1 MAWYDFFTD
10 VGKSAENFWD
20 SFFGDDTSYSTGI
33 SGGADIGG
41 SAATDWLSESE
52 LIQVPDDPNQTYS
65 IDSSVIKG
73 EESDIDLMT
82 FGDFADQD
90 AAELALASY
99 IANPP
104 EMADDSSVIEDL
116 IEKAKGIGPLAK
128 AAKGILEAGGIGGKR
143 GSQAPSTS
151 RRGSPTAPSAREQR
165 MKEAGRIAG
174 SLTAPSGRGTSAA
187 QMFARQNKVDVSQ
200 ILASLTDP
208 KASGPNIKL
217 IVGNKLNVSRTA

>member
-10 VGKSAENFWD
+10 VGQSAGNFWD
-20 SFFGDDTSYSTGI
+20 SFFGDD
-33 SGGADIGG
+33 
-41 SAATDWLSESE
+41 
-52 LIQVPDDPNQTYS
+52 NQTWTEQDFEYGGDDTEAPPS
-65 IDSSVIKG
+65 FANMSEYEDDFFQSAYEVKQF
-73 EESDIDLMT
+73 EEEDDFLQAAFSGDLRDYT
-82 FGDFADQD
+82 
-90 AAELALASY
+90 Y
-99 IANPP
+99 NP
-104 EMADDSSVIEDL
+104 EMADDSSFIEDL
-116 IEKAKGIGPLAK
+116 IEKAKSIGPLAK

>member
-1 MAWYDFFTD
+1 MESWSNFFTEI
-10 VGKSAENFWD
+10 GTSAGNFWN

-52 LIQVPDDPNQTYS
+52 LQEDT
-65 IDSSVIKG
+65 SS
-73 EESDIDLMT
+73 SSPT
-82 FGDFADQD
+82 FA
-90 AAELALASY
+90 
-99 IANPP
+99 
-104 EMADDSSVIEDL
+104 EMADIDEIESALDYDPDGSEKEASSFLKDIESL
-116 IEKAKGIGPLAK
+116 IEKGKSITPLAK
-128 AAKGILEAGGIGGKR
+128 AAKGILEAGGVGGKR
-143 GSQAPSTS
+143 ESQTPSIS
-151 RRGSPTAPSAREQR
+151 RRSSPSAPPTREER

>member
-10 VGKSAENFWD
+10 VGQSAANFWD
-20 SFFGDDTSYSTGI
+20 SATSIFDSSNQYSMEEDEIVDDEGYYYIPELQEDTS
-33 SGGADIGG
+33 
-41 SAATDWLSESE
+41 
-52 LIQVPDDPNQTYS
+52 
-65 IDSSVIKG
+65 SS
-73 EESDIDLMT
+73 SPT
-82 FGDFADQD
+82 FA
-90 AAELALASY
+90 
-99 IANPP
+99 
-104 EMADDSSVIEDL
+104 EMAERDEIEGAWNYILNEDGSDGSEEETSSFLKDIESL
-116 IEKAKGIGPLAK
+116 IEKGKSIAPLAK

-165 MKEAGRIAG
+165 MKEAGRVAG
-174 SLTAPSGRGTSAA
+174 SLTASSGRGTSAA
-187 QMFARQNKVDVSQ
+187 QMFARQNKVDVSE